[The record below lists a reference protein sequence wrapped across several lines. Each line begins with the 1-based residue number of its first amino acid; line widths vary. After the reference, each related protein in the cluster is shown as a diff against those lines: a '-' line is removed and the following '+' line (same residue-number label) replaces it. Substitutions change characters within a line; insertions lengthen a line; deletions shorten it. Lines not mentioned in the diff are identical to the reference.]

1 MNALSALF
9 RAEPDDNACR
19 FSGRG
24 GHVESYFVRLNDPS
38 KPRALWLKQTIL
50 SPLKGTPVAE
60 TWLIWFDGTNEPLAT
75 RVTEP
80 WTDSHFR
87 GANIDT
93 AALKMSVGSSG
104 RSLTPTPLSVGE
116 GKVITLDLSWT
127 LNASPI
133 AKPLSIFPY
142 RFLRVGPFPKAKL
155 LTPAPALNFSGAI
168 TLPDGERVDV
178 AGWHGMQGHN
188 WGKEHSFE
196 YAWGQCLFPREDAM
210 LEGFTGRARVG
221 SRTTPRMSAL
231 IVRRGGREF
240 RFDRI
245 FDPWRQE
252 QIIEP
257 DRWEIRLRSDDGE
270 AHLVMN
276 SSARGQACLGYRN
289 PDDAMSYCFN
299 SKLAS
304 VECEVHPSD
313 GAAFTL
319 KSEHGGALEF
329 LRREPDP
336 RFPKVV

>member
-1 MNALSALF
+1 MNALSLF
-9 RAEPDDNACR
+9 RAEPEDNACR
-19 FSGRG
+19 FSGSG
-24 GHVESYFVRLNDPS
+24 GHVESYFLRLNDPS

-50 SPLKGTPVAE
+50 SPLKGSPVAE
-60 TWLIWFDGTNEPLAT
+60 TWLIWFDGAKEPIAT

-80 WTDSHFR
+80 WTQFKAPD
-87 GANIDT
+87 IDT
-93 AALKMSVGSSG
+93 AALKLNVGATG
-104 RSLTPTPLSVGE
+104 RALTPTPLAGVSV
-116 GKVITLDLSWT
+116 DLSWKPSD
-127 LNASPI
+127 SPI

-142 RFLRVGPFPKAKL
+142 RFLRVGPFPKSKL
-155 LTPAPALNFSGAI
+155 LTPSPALIFGGTISLSNA
-168 TLPDGERVDV
+168 ERVDV

-196 YAWGQCLFPREDAM
+196 YAWGQCLFPSEDAM
-210 LEGFTGRARVG
+210 LEGFTGRVRVG
-221 SRTTPRMSAL
+221 GRTTPRMSAL

-252 QIIEP
+252 QLIEP

-276 SSARGQACLGYRN
+276 SSARAQACLGYRN
-289 PDDAMSYCFN
+289 PDDVMSYCFN

-304 VECEVHPSD
+304 VECEVRPSD

-336 RFPKVV
+336 RFPKVT